1 MGLHKVAEGL
11 AMVRKT
17 ISIALIASLAA
28 TGAQAALLTNVQG
41 AVTVDRGYGSAP
53 AGSGSVIA
61 PGERVRAREG
71 SADIVYDNG
80 CIVKVDPGQTMV
92 VLSPPP
98 ACHIASEV
106 ATSPIYLAGG
116 AVAIGG
122 GVAAAIL
129 LSQTK
134 PASP

>member
-1 MGLHKVAEGL
+1 
-11 AMVRKT
+11 MVRKT

-41 AVTVDRGYGSAP
+41 VVTVDHGYGYAP
-53 AGSGSVIA
+53 AGTGSVVA
-61 PGERVRAREG
+61 PGERVRAGEG
-71 SADIVYDNG
+71 SADVVYDNG
-80 CIVKVDPGQTMV
+80 CIVKVDPGRTMV

-98 ACHIASEV
+98 ACHVASEI
-106 ATSPIYLAGG
+106 ATSPAYLVGG

-129 LSQTK
+129 LSQSK

>member
-1 MGLHKVAEGL
+1 
-11 AMVRKT
+11 MVRKT

-106 ATSPIYLAGG
+106 STSPVYLVGG